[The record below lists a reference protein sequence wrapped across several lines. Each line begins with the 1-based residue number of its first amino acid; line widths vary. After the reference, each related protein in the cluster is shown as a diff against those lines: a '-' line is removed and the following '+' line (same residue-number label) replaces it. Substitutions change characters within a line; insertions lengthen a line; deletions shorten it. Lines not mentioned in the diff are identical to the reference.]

1 MGGGSAFDSAL
12 STRGGRANF
21 VTAEDIASGDS
32 LAKQIL
38 GEMKKEGIK
47 FSKKD
52 IVFAAKLE
60 NGRKVFLEKNAVEH
74 IVQRHTKQFET
85 THNIKSAEI
94 PNLLK
99 ETISKGQLVKSYR
112 HDSGGK
118 VGYRSVYYY
127 QGQYTVVYGIAT
139 NGYINTA
146 FPRPFKGGK

>member
-21 VTAEDIASGDS
+21 VTMEDIASGDS

-60 NGRKVFLEKNAVEH
+60 NGRKVLR
-74 IVQRHTKQFET
+74 IVRK
-85 THNIKSAEI
+85 
-94 PNLLK
+94 
-99 ETISKGQLVKSYR
+99 
-112 HDSGGK
+112 
-118 VGYRSVYYY
+118 
-127 QGQYTVVYGIAT
+127 
-139 NGYINTA
+139 
-146 FPRPFKGGK
+146 